1 MEVLND
7 KPDALNPMCFSFFL
21 RLKELIGENQ
31 AGGEI
36 GGGDGLGILIGNH
49 GSDTLLGIEL

>member
-7 KPDALNPMCFSFFL
+7 KPGALNLMCFSFFL

-31 AGGEI
+31 AGGEM
-36 GGGDGLGILIGNH
+36 GGDGLGILIGNH